1 MVKIINMRVSTD
13 LKVIKV
19 TDENGEEIIT
29 FKKSIALPTR
39 SRYSII
45 NANNENIGTIEKMRY
60 NFGLV
65 DLPQID
71 ISVNNDEI
79 RIKRDMKELKEFYE
93 IMGSDFSIVGNLF
106 GPHFNINKNE
116 KVVASITIEK
126 EEIGRSYLADI
137 IDKSN
142 EEQVVCI
149 LFALSWIM

>member
-1 MVKIINMRVSTD
+1 MVKIINLGGSTEPE
-13 LKVIKV
+13 VIKV
-19 TDENGEEIIT
+19 TDENGEEIIS

-45 NANNENIGTIEKMRY
+45 NTNNENIGTIEKMRY

-71 ISVNNDEI
+71 ISVNNDKI
-79 RIKRDMKELKEFYE
+79 RIKREMKELKEFYE
-93 IMGSDFSIVGNLF
+93 ITGSDFSIVGNLL
-106 GPHFNINKNE
+106 GSHFNINKNE
-116 KVVASITIEK
+116 KVVASVTIEK
-126 EEIGRSYLADI
+126 EEIGRNYLADI

-142 EEQVVCI
+142 EEQVICI